1 MRKKAMRVPDNLCEA
16 YDYDKPVSFARGMR
30 VDVAGA
36 VFLFISGTASVNEK
50 GESLYPGDIEKQ
62 TRRMFENVTAL
73 LKSEGATWQDIAR
86 TTIYI
91 ADMRNY
97 DKLNAVRNAFYKEQG
112 LNEFPASTCV
122 EARLC
127 RPELMVEMEAIAI
140 MGSGIDI

>member
-1 MRKKAMRVPDNLCEA
+1 MKKKAMRVPDKLCEA
-16 YDYDKPVSFARGMR
+16 YDYEKPVSFSRGMR
-30 VDVAGA
+30 VDAGGA
-36 VFLFISGTASVNEK
+36 AFLFISGTASVNEK
-50 GESLYPGDIEKQ
+50 GESLYPGDFEKQ
-62 TRRMFENVTAL
+62 ARRMFENVTAL
-73 LKSEGATWQDIAR
+73 LKSENATWENIAR

-112 LNEFPASTCV
+112 LKEFPASTCV

-140 MGSGIDI
+140 LDGTN